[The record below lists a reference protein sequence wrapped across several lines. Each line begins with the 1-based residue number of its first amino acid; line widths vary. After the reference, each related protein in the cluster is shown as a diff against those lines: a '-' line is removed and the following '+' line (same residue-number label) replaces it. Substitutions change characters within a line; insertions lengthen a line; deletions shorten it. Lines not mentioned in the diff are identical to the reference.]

1 MRRGPRPIELP
12 LGDIFVDVF
21 FFFLTCP
28 LKMRDG
34 NSNY

>member
-1 MRRGPRPIELP
+1 VVNPTVEIFFAFNI
-12 LGDIFVDVF
+12 IFVDVF